1 MESEFEIDLSDLDED
16 ILGDEPQTVDQ
27 PPSKPVSKPKRKY
40 TKSQKVLDNA
50 RKNLEKAREIK
61 KQQSVHRDKFQ
72 KFEYEDS
79 LSDSGGESDS
89 EGEYS
94 ETDKFIAPTLPKAK
108 PQKRLSTKKAIT
120 SKLSARE
127 MKLMEKLERIEGMMS
142 QFSKAKQLSGSGKKN
157 VHKTVIV
164 QPPPQ
169 YMPYRQRDPA
179 VEKMKKSLL
188 SDMF

>member
-1 MESEFEIDLSDLDED
+1 MESEFEIDLSDFED
-16 ILGDEPQTVDQ
+16 DAQ
-27 PPSKPVSKPKRKY
+27 PNEQPLSAPTAKPKRKY

-61 KQQSVHRDKFQ
+61 KQQSVHRGAFQ

-79 LSDSGGESDS
+79 HSDDGSDESED
-89 EGEYS
+89 EYTEPFQRS
-94 ETDKFIAPTLPKAK
+94 APSLRPIVSKEK
-108 PQKRLSTKKAIT
+108 QQSKKKT
-120 SKLSARE
+120 SKLSNRE
-127 MKLMEKLERIEGMMS
+127 LKLMEKLERIEGLMS
-142 QFSKAKQLSGSGKKN
+142 QFSNAKHRAGGKKN

-188 SDMF
+188 NDMF

>member
-1 MESEFEIDLSDLDED
+1 MESEFEIDLSDFED
-16 ILGDEPQTVDQ
+16 DAQPNEQPLSEPL
-27 PPSKPVSKPKRKY
+27 PPKPKRKY

-61 KQQSVHRDKFQ
+61 KQQSVHRGGFQ

-79 LSDSGGESDS
+79 HSDDGSDESED
-89 EGEYS
+89 EYMEPFQRS
-94 ETDKFIAPTLPKAK
+94 APSLRPIVSKEK
-108 PQKRLSTKKAIT
+108 QQSKKKT
-120 SKLSARE
+120 SKLSNRE
-127 MKLMEKLERIEGMMS
+127 MKLMEKLERIEGLMS
-142 QFSKAKQLSGSGKKN
+142 QFSKGKHNGGSGKKN

-188 SDMF
+188 NDMF

>member
-1 MESEFEIDLSDLDED
+1 MESEFEIDLSDFED
-16 ILGDEPQTVDQ
+16 DAQPNEQPLSEPL
-27 PPSKPVSKPKRKY
+27 PSKPKRKY

-61 KQQSVHRDKFQ
+61 KQQSVHRGGFQ

-79 LSDSGGESDS
+79 HSDDGSDESED
-89 EGEYS
+89 EYT
-94 ETDKFIAPTLPKAK
+94 EPFQRNAPSLRPIVSKEK
-108 PQKRLSTKKAIT
+108 QQSKKKT
-120 SKLSARE
+120 SKLSNRE
-127 MKLMEKLERIEGMMS
+127 MKLMEKLERIEGLMS
-142 QFSKAKQLSGSGKKN
+142 QFSNTKHRAGGSGKKN

-188 SDMF
+188 NDMF